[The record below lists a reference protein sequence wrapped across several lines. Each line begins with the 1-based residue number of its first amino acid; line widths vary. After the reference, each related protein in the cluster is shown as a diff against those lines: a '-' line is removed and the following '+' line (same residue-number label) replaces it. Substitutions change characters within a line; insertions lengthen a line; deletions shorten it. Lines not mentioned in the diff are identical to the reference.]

1 MDRVALVKGLRM
13 VLVSDFV
20 TIARDAQVVVVLLR
34 GDIDDDKSDRWRAAV
49 AQSFV
54 EDGRP
59 PYAIVDTSAAI
70 ATSTLPT
77 RMRTAAFL
85 RENAQRMKSV
95 AIVASTS
102 TGFAV
107 KATMRVAG
115 LGNVRFIEDA
125 HADDAL
131 APLLNEIART
141 RAAETPAS

>member
-1 MDRVALVKGLRM
+1 MDRIALVRDLRM

-20 TIARDAQVVVVLLR
+20 TVARDSHVVVVLLR

-49 AQSFV
+49 AQNFADEGV
-54 EDGRP
+54 P
-59 PYAIVDTSAAI
+59 PFAIVDTSAAN
-70 ATSTLPT
+70 ALSNLPT

-85 RENAQRMKSV
+85 RENAQRMKAV

-107 KATMRVAG
+107 KAIMRVAG

-125 HADDAL
+125 HADEAL
-131 APLLNEIART
+131 APLLAEIA
-141 RAAETPAS
+141 AARS